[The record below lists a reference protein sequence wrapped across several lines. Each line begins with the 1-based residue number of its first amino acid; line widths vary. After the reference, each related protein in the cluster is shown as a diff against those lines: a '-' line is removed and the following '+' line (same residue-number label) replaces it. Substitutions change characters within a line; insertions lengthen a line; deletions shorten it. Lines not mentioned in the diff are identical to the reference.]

1 MKLGAFAPEREEHT
15 LMRKKSWLTLAAV
28 TAIIAFFAVVAFTG
42 LTIGH
47 TQCPPPLKDLLSLGL
62 DLRGGIYTV
71 FYADDAGYDAN
82 EFQALLDGTASVLR
96 TRLTDQ
102 GFTEANVSIQGTNY
116 IRVEIPDIS
125 DPQEV
130 LDIIGTPAHLSFVDP
145 YGNVIIEGK
154 DVKEVGI
161 ANNTDVKN
169 GNGGYM
175 VVFDLNDDA
184 AEAFEEATARF
195 VGSTIS
201 ILLDGEVISA
211 PTVQQAITG
220 GSVSITLN
228 AAMSAE
234 ESYNEARRLATLI
247 MSGSLPLDIE
257 ESETRAISATLGE
270 DAIDRAFVAGVIG
283 VAVIFLF
290 MIVMYRLPGLMA
302 DLALSVYILIVFYI
316 LAEFQIQLTLP
327 GIAGILL
334 GIGMAVDSNVVIFER
349 FREELKAGR
358 SYESASKN
366 GYKNA
371 LRAIIDANV
380 TTLISAFVLMYF
392 GTGSIKGFSYTL
404 TLGVITSLLTAVFV
418 TRFLLKQALRLGF
431 TGRWLYTR

>member
-1 MKLGAFAPEREEHT
+1 
-15 LMRKKSWLTLAAV
+15 MRKKSWLTLA
-28 TAIIAFFAVVAFTG
+28 IITVLVVFFAVVAFTG

-47 TQCPPPLKDLLSLGL
+47 TQCPAPLGDLLSLGL

-71 FYADDAGYDAN
+71 FYADDAGYESN
-82 EFQALLDGTASVLR
+82 EFKALLEGTASVLR

-125 DPQEV
+125 DPQQV
-130 LDIIGTPAHLSFVDP
+130 LEIIGTPAHLSFVDP
-145 YGNVIIEGK
+145 YGNVIVEGK
-154 DVKEVGI
+154 DVKDVGW
-161 ANNTDVKN
+161 AMNQDSTSSSS
-169 GNGGYM
+169 GTYM
-175 VVFDLNDDA
+175 VVFELTDEA
-184 AEAFEEATARF
+184 AEVFGEATSRY
-195 VGSTIS
+195 VGQQIS
-201 ILLDGEVISA
+201 IVLDNEVISA
-211 PTVQQAITG
+211 PTVQSAITG
-220 GSVSITLN
+220 GNVSITLGTGLTLQ
-228 AAMSAE
+228 
-234 ESYNEARRLATLI
+234 ESYDQARNLATLI
-247 MSGSLPLDIE
+247 MSGSLPLDIV

-270 DAIDRAFVAGVIG
+270 DAISRAFTAGVIG
-283 VAVIFLF
+283 VAIIFLF

-302 DLALSVYILIVFYI
+302 DLALSIYILIVFYV

-349 FREELKAGR
+349 FREELAAGR
-358 SYESASKN
+358 SYESAANN

-404 TLGVITSLLTAVFV
+404 ALGVFTSLVTAVFV
-418 TRFLLKQALRLGF
+418 TKFLLKQALRLGF
-431 TGRWLYTR
+431 TSRGLYTR